1 MYLLLLGGAVL
12 ILVTLF
18 LAGLYVALQKK
29 NEEEEQTPQIHH
41 SGVYRLRRSPREA
54 LLTAKPS
61 EKDLQ
66 DRLADPQV
74 KASLSPREVQ
84 ALLNLWR
91 DQTELNLRIIE
102 EADIKEIRTFQFEIP
117 ASQTSALLAF
127 PPGTYVTRDQ
137 LGAHAELIPPF
148 QLGCKAILTP
158 RNAWEGGDWKPLLP
172 AVEGRYHVPDWR
184 NLVP

>member
-1 MYLLLLGGAVL
+1 MYLLLLGAAVL
-12 ILVTLF
+12 ILVSLF

-66 DRLADPQV
+66 DHLALTG
-74 KASLSPREVQ
+74 LSPRETQ
-84 ALLNLWR
+84 ELLDLWR

-102 EADIKEIRTFQFEIP
+102 EADIKEIRTFQYDISP
-117 ASQTSALLAF
+117 IQVDALKAF

-148 QLGCKAILTP
+148 HLGCKAVLTP

-172 AVEGRYHVPDWR
+172 ASEGRYHVPDWSKI
-184 NLVP
+184 VH